1 MTHQDDL
8 HQILWEFVYELLPDD
23 QMAAMREQVSSDP
36 ETARTYAIV
45 RQQIDLL
52 AKASKLEAQGIELT
66 PPEPP
71 VNFTPV
77 VESKPQKSLP
87 VKSAS
92 TGAFKGAAG
101 TVRWLLSTAAA
112 ALFLFTTYSY
122 YGPDSPLRESAVA
135 MAEKRI
141 ADSLLRLQVTGPDQ
155 LQPGAGNLFS
165 VATSSM
171 DGQPVAADIEYTLY
185 STADGQ
191 PLFGPKRVETNA
203 AGRLEVRLPAEKVVP
218 NSRLEVLAMHQG
230 EHRRVSAMLEVADDH
245 LITQLA
251 TDKPLYQPGETIYY
265 RSLTLSRFAKEAPDY
280 AALSF
285 EILDPS
291 GAPLAGS
298 QQQGGAV
305 RGVGSGAYALPVE
318 AVGGGY
324 TLVVRSLEEA
334 FPEQKREFFV
344 RKYRLPQLEKE
355 LELGRDSYAPGDF
368 VTADFAAHRAEGGAC
383 AEATLQVTASVDGVV
398 VYAAAKKTD
407 PHGGYKVEFSL
418 PKKIEKG
425 AGVLA
430 VTIDDGG
437 VRETITETIPI
448 NLGKVQ
454 VDFYPEGGDLV
465 AGVENRIYFFSRDP
479 LGEPV
484 HLQGRVLDSQNRTV
498 AELETVHEGRGA
510 FRLMIDPQETYR
522 VVIDSPAPKA
532 KQPESEQP
540 QLPQIRDDAFVVLD
554 TGRGVFAAND
564 SLTVQIASTRPNLSL
579 MATAV
584 CRGAAVG
591 QRELKTSNF
600 PDGKKSNLDTVT
612 IPIAAQADGVIRIT
626 VYDFSQTPPKPLAER
641 LVYRRPARTLN
652 IQMGGH
658 SEGYSPGE
666 HVSFDLLVTDETG
679 RPQAAALGVAVV
691 DAALLNLADDKT
703 PVLPTQFY
711 LTSEV
716 ESPEDLEDANFYLS
730 DDAQAAQSL
739 DLLLGT
745 QGWRRFAETS
755 LAELEHIAAAGEGNN
770 PAAAEN
776 PAAENLIAQRTPEE
790 REQQREQLQRLLAM
804 EGATNPPSVFDNGE
818 ELAQEYQ
825 AALAGYYVE
834 REAKRSFFATVIAAS
849 AGALLLVLLLAALLR
864 LARGVSTWAPALVVA
879 TACLVLGVLWL
890 DVRTDA
896 PGQVA
901 MNKLSDTASDED
913 YDQDSF
919 TTGGAIGGGMA
930 GMMGGM
936 EEEMERM
943 MGMPMAAMAPDE
955 KAAAVPADKYLY
967 FLGKQQQG
975 KEGGKDRLL
984 RRKRKAESLS
994 FVEAQRFA
1002 DAKKLQIGKS
1012 RFRGGMGDVQM
1023 DIAGMAGGGGFGNME
1038 MAGMGR
1044 GMAFYQ
1050 APRQL
1055 PKLPIR
1061 QYAHVHRAADDGIRS
1076 DFTQTLYW
1084 HPLLIADASGKAH
1097 VEFDLADSV
1106 TTFRVQTA
1114 AHGAGRLGADDE
1126 GLISRIPFRI
1136 EPKLPLEV
1144 TAGDRIDL
1152 PVAINNDTQHP
1163 LNVALALQH
1172 SDLLQLAGPAQ
1183 QNFQLA
1189 AAERSRAYFT
1199 FNVVGQKGQ
1208 AEIVLQAKTE
1218 QPNTQQLSD
1227 AVRRTVL
1234 VTPNGFPIAQSFAGV
1249 LDGPQE
1255 LEIELP
1261 KNWIAGT
1268 LEVTLQAFPTSLA
1281 DLQSGVEGVLR
1292 EPSGC
1297 FEQTSSSNYPNVMAL
1312 QYMQQHNVS
1321 DPKFTRRAKDLLQ
1334 KGYAKLTSFECSMKG
1349 YEWFGGDPGHE
1360 ALTAYGLMEFQ
1371 DMQQVWDVDQ
1381 GMVDRTAAWL
1391 LSRRDGQ
1398 GGFLRNDRALD
1409 SFGRASQEVTNAYI
1423 VWALSEAGRQDIAA
1437 ELKALAAAAKKSD
1450 DPYVIALAAAS
1461 ALNADKSIVP
1471 QQTGVDLLGRL
1482 SDLQKEDGHLEA
1494 ADGTITRSGG
1504 LSMRVETT
1512 ALAAIALMKHPSG
1525 GAAAK
1530 KAVDWLAKNR
1540 QGGGGFGS
1548 TQATVLA
1555 LKALVE
1561 NSKANQKEVAAG
1573 ALVLVR
1579 DGQEL
1584 GRSEF
1589 STGEKETILL
1599 DGIGAELT
1607 PGENKLTINL
1617 TGDNQMPYVLN
1628 VAYRSPKPANDA
1640 ACAVRL
1646 STHLAKSKLRVG
1658 EVVRLDVTLEN
1669 NTDQGQPMT
1678 TAIIGLP
1685 AGLEP
1690 RAEQLEELQDA
1701 GKYDYY
1707 EVRAR
1712 ELIFYWRSLAPSVKG
1727 DKKISL
1733 PLELVAEIPGHYTGP
1748 ASRAYLY
1755 YTAEQKQWTEPLVV
1769 EISAE

>member
-23 QMAAMREQVSSDP
+23 QMAALREQISSDP
-36 ETARTYAIV
+36 ETARAYAIV

-52 AKASKLEAQGIELT
+52 AKASKLEAQDVELT

-71 VNFTPV
+71 VPPVDFTPV
-77 VESKPQKSLP
+77 AETKPKKSLP
-87 VKSAS
+87 AKNAAPN
-92 TGAFKGAAG
+92 AFKGAAG

-112 ALFLFTTYSY
+112 ALFLFTTYTY

-135 MAEKRI
+135 VAEKRV
-141 ADSLLRLQVTGPDQ
+141 ADSLLRLRVTGPDQ

-165 VATSSM
+165 VTTSSM
-171 DGQPVAADIEYTLY
+171 DGQAVAADIEYTLY
-185 STADGQ
+185 SAADGQ
-191 PLFGPKRVETNA
+191 PLVGPKRVETNG

-265 RSLTLSRFAKEAPDY
+265 RSLTLTRFAKEAPDY

-324 TLVVRSLEEA
+324 SLVVRSLDES

-398 VYAAAKKTD
+398 VYAAAQKTD

-418 PKKIEKG
+418 PKAIEKG

-522 VVIDSPAPKA
+522 VVIDSPAPA
-532 KQPESEQP
+532 VKQLESEQP
-540 QLPQIRDDAFVVLD
+540 QLPQIQDDAFIVLN
-554 TGRGVFAAND
+554 TGRGVFAADD
-564 SLTVQIASTRPNLSL
+564 SLTVQIASARPNVSL

-591 QRELKTSNF
+591 QRELKTSAF
-600 PDGKKSNLDTVT
+600 AEGKKSNLDTVT

-755 LAELEHIAAAGEGNN
+755 LAELDSFAAAGEGNHL
-770 PAAAEN
+770 
-776 PAAENLIAQRTPEE
+776 AAENLLAQSTPEE

-834 REAKRSFFATVIAAS
+834 RESKRSFFATLIAAS

-864 LARGVSTWAPALVVA
+864 LARGVQTWAPALVVA
-879 TACLVLGVLWL
+879 TACLLLGVLWL

-936 EEEMERM
+936 EEKMEGM
-943 MGMPMAAMAPDE
+943 MAMPMAAMAPDE
-955 KAAAVPADKYLY
+955 KAAAVPADKYWY

-975 KEGGKDRLL
+975 QEGGKDRLL
-984 RRKRKAESLS
+984 RRKGKAADGFAL
-994 FVEAQRFA
+994 VEAQRLGA
-1002 DAKKLQIGKS
+1002 AKKRMAGKN
-1012 RFRGGMGDVQM
+1012 RFGGGMGAFGGGFGGMGD
-1023 DIAGMAGGGGFGNME
+1023 E
-1038 MAGMGR
+1038 MMGGMGMGGR
-1044 GMAFYQ
+1044 DPFARTPQ
-1050 APRQL
+1050 QL

-1061 QYAHVHRAADDGIRS
+1061 QYAHVHRASDDGLRS

-1114 AHGAGRLGADDE
+1114 AHGGGRLGADDE
-1126 GLISRIPFRI
+1126 GLVSRIPFRI

-1218 QPNTQQLSD
+1218 QPGAQQLSD
-1227 AVRRTVL
+1227 AVKRSVR
-1234 VTPNGFPIAQSFAGV
+1234 VTPTGFPIAQSFAGV

-1255 LEIELP
+1255 LEIDLP

-1281 DLQSGVEGVLR
+1281 DLQSGVEGILR
-1292 EPSGC
+1292 EPAGC

-1321 DPKFTRRAKDLLQ
+1321 DPQFTRRAKDLLK
-1334 KGYAKLTSFECSMKG
+1334 KGYAKLTSFECSKKG

-1371 DMQQVWDVDQ
+1371 DMQQVWDVDHA
-1381 GMVDRTAAWL
+1381 MVDRTAAWL

-1423 VWALSEAGRQDIAA
+1423 TWALSEAGRQDIAA
-1437 ELKALAAAAKKSD
+1437 ELKALVAAAKKSN
-1450 DPYVIALAAAS
+1450 DPYVIALSAAS
-1461 ALNADKSIVP
+1461 ALNADQSIIP
-1471 QQTGVDLLGRL
+1471 QQIGVDLLSRL
-1482 SDLQKEDGHLEA
+1482 SDLQKEDGRLEA

-1504 LSMRVETT
+1504 LSMQVETT
-1512 ALAAIALMKHPSG
+1512 ALAAIAWMKHPSG

-1530 KAVDWLAKNR
+1530 KAVEWLTKNR

-1579 DGQEL
+1579 DGHEL

-1607 PGENKLTINL
+1607 SGENKLTINL

-1628 VAYRSPKPANDA
+1628 VAYRSPQPANDA

-1658 EVVRLDVTLEN
+1658 DVVRLDVTLEN

-1678 TAIIGLP
+1678 TAIVGLP

-1690 RAEQLEELQDA
+1690 RAEQLEELKDA

-1769 EISAE
+1769 EIFAQ